1 MPKIKLENLKFE
13 QIMKDY
19 ATILETTIPDAVHLN
34 ARLLCVEFARR
45 TQPFGNKTGEEKI
58 GEKAISRDLLGRG
71 GGIKGKNRA
80 GIFAPLT
87 PFMQE
92 HALFNNT
99 SENIRLFARKDGTVY
114 GTDRAHFMPDAS
126 TSTIRGIH
134 KSNFVNGRM
143 SAAGGD
149 TRDIGRWKFINRYFV
164 MPDTLKDYIAIQHAK
179 VGIAKSGWAY
189 CATLLKKIVSGSLT
203 RGIPAWVTR
212 HIGDYGN
219 GRVTDNT
226 GSLDHPHVILTN
238 TSKYADKV
246 LRETEKLQGLSIVAG
261 KMKKQMETILKK
273 RKLKL
278 QEAA

>member
-1 MPKIKLENLKFE
+1 
-13 QIMKDY
+13 
-19 ATILETTIPDAVHLN
+19 
-34 ARLLCVEFARR
+34 
-45 TQPFGNKTGEEKI
+45 
-58 GEKAISRDLLGRG
+58 
-71 GGIKGKNRA
+71 
-80 GIFAPLT
+80 
-87 PFMQE
+87 
-92 HALFNNT
+92 
-99 SENIRLFARKDGTVY
+99 
-114 GTDRAHFMPDAS
+114 
-126 TSTIRGIH
+126 
-134 KSNFVNGRM
+134 M

-164 MPDTLKDYIAIQHAK
+164 MPDTLKDYIAMQHAK

-189 CATLLKKIVSGSLT
+189 CATLLKKVVSGSLT

-226 GSLDHPHVILTN
+226 GNLGYPHVILTN

-246 LRETEKLQGLSIVAG
+246 LRETEKLQGLSIVGG

-273 RKLKL
+273 RQLKL

>member
-1 MPKIKLENLKFE
+1 MPKFKLTNLKFE

-19 ATILETTIPDAVHLN
+19 AQIREVSIPAAVHAN
-34 ARLLCVEFARR
+34 ARLLCVELARR
-45 TQPFGNKTGEEKI
+45 TQPFGDKTGGEKV

-71 GGIKGKNRA
+71 GGSKGKNRA

-92 HALFNNT
+92 NALFNNT
-99 SENIRLFARKDGTVY
+99 SDNIRLFARKDGTVY

-126 TSTIRGIH
+126 ISTMRGIH

-164 MPDTLKDYIAIQHAK
+164 MPDTLKDYIAMQHAK

-189 CATLLKKIVSGSLT
+189 CATQLKKVVSGSLT

-219 GRVTDNT
+219 GRVMDNT
-226 GSLDHPHVILTN
+226 ASTTRPHVVFTN
-238 TSKYADKV
+238 TSKYADRV
-246 LRETEKLQGLSIVAG
+246 LPLTEQLMAQSVVAE
-261 KMKKQMETILKK
+261 KMKKQMAMILKK
-273 RKLKL
+273 RQHKL